1 MPRITYFHQWLY
13 DPSQILTQELISG
26 LVQSAQVLDSGANQW
41 SGSVRADLAYR
52 VIGCEIV
59 CIINAKAMDYWHR
72 MMRRLPLGVQPDTRS
87 WCALDSGAKR
97 CGKIAKRLRAPAAL
111 TTVVWLLRADE
122 V

>member
-1 MPRITYFHQWLY
+1 MLY
-13 DPSQILTQELISG
+13 DPSQILSHELFSG

-72 MMRRLPLGVQPDTRS
+72 MM
-87 WCALDSGAKR
+87 
-97 CGKIAKRLRAPAAL
+97 
-111 TTVVWLLRADE
+111 
-122 V
+122 